1 MCGAEASALTP
12 LLVIRPGCGLNW
24 LVHRHQHLQ
33 ARVQRSLA
41 SAGGRLSTVPDASV
55 DSPGATKNTSSL
67 RASVAEALREN
78 PDRDQSTSSSLSG
91 TSRVSPT
98 YLHKGKRRLT
108 SKGQCRPV
116 QAAQREAG
124 EGRFEHVTNCDSPL
138 WATFGHAM
146 LACSGSANARSRT
159 TLLSS

>member
-12 LLVIRPGCGLNW
+12 LLVIRPELGLNW
-24 LVHRHQHLQ
+24 PVHRHQHLQ

-98 YLHKGKRRLT
+98 YLHKGKRRKT
-108 SKGQCRPV
+108 
-116 QAAQREAG
+116 
-124 EGRFEHVTNCDSPL
+124 
-138 WATFGHAM
+138 
-146 LACSGSANARSRT
+146 
-159 TLLSS
+159 

>member
-12 LLVIRPGCGLNW
+12 LLVIRPGVGLNW
-24 LVHRHQHLQ
+24 PVHRHQHLQ

-41 SAGGRLSTVPDASV
+41 SAGGRLPRPPDASV

-98 YLHKGKRRLT
+98 YLHKGKRRKT
-108 SKGQCRPV
+108 
-116 QAAQREAG
+116 
-124 EGRFEHVTNCDSPL
+124 
-138 WATFGHAM
+138 
-146 LACSGSANARSRT
+146 
-159 TLLSS
+159 

>member
-41 SAGGRLSTVPDASV
+41 SAGGRLPRLPDASV

-67 RASVAEALREN
+67 RASVAEARLEN
-78 PDRDQSTSSSLSG
+78 PDRDQRCSSS
-91 TSRVSPT
+91 
-98 YLHKGKRRLT
+98 RRGCQLT
-108 SKGQCRPV
+108 RQVAVGSLPPAEAKDRCTRACR
-116 QAAQREAG
+116 
-124 EGRFEHVTNCDSPL
+124 C
-138 WATFGHAM
+138 W
-146 LACSGSANARSRT
+146 
-159 TLLSS
+159 